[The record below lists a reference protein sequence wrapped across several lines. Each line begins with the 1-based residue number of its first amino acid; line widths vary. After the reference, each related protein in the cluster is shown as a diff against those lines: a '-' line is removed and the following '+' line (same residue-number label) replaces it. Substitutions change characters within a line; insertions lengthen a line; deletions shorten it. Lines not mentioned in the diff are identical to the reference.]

1 MRFTSHRLVAR
12 LALVFAFFASA
23 MPVVRAQV
31 AMPDASQ
38 LSGVPL
44 PAPELAVGTIS
55 VRLVRERMGN
65 NVTGHDVSVTA
76 SGRTQTAVTDAQG
89 RAEFGGFAPGTT
101 VVASA
106 TVDGEMLVSEE
117 LLVPERGGVRVALV
131 AGVAE
136 AAARERA
143 AAEAAAREPAR
154 QGVVVLG
161 GQSRVIIEF
170 QNDVLTVFYLLDIT
184 NNARTP
190 IDPGQPLDIV
200 LPSVAT
206 NPSLM
211 EGSSRQATLRDNTVR
226 IAGPFAPGVTNI
238 QIGYSVPDHPADWT
252 LRQRWPA
259 AFEQMFVA
267 AEKVGDMRLVSELL
281 PAQDVVTSDS
291 GKVFLLAS
299 GGRLAA
305 DEEMVLTLA
314 DMPAHDM
321 RPRWLAVGLALVM
334 LAVGLLVA
342 FRPARAPERASLESE
357 RARLMRELVAI
368 EERRRAGTPK
378 ARDAERRPAL
388 VADLERVLA
397 GLDEAPGGGQ
407 AA

>member
-12 LALVFAFFASA
+12 LALVFVLLAAA
-23 MPVVRAQV
+23 MPGVRAQV

-44 PAPELAVGTIS
+44 PAPELAPGTIS
-55 VRLVRERMGN
+55 IRLVRERMGN

-76 SGRTQTAVTDAQG
+76 NGRTQTAATDAQG

-117 LLVPERGGVRVALV
+117 LLVPERGGIRVALV

-143 AAEAAAREPAR
+143 AAEAAAKEPAR

-211 EGSSRQATLRDNTVR
+211 EGSSRQATLRGNTVR
-226 IAGPFAPGVTNI
+226 ITGPFAPGVTSI
-238 QIGYSVPDHPADWT
+238 QVGYAVPDHAADWT

-267 AEKVGDMRLVSELL
+267 AEKVGDMQLVSELL

-305 DEEMVLTLA
+305 DEEMVLTLSN
-314 DMPAHDM
+314 MPAHDM
-321 RPRWLAVGLALVM
+321 RPRWLAVGLALVV
-334 LAVGLLVA
+334 LAAGLFVA
-342 FRPARAPERASLESE
+342 FKPARAPERASLENE